1 MWKLGTPATNV
12 RQSAITR
19 VCVTIAVAACA
30 ALGAHPANA
39 FLARP
44 AIFAKLDV
52 VAKAPNGWLRFCAD
66 QPKECRPTPDSSDDL
81 QLTPEKLQQL
91 YVINAH
97 VNDRVKY
104 TTDKALYG
112 ETERW
117 AMPFDRGDCEDI
129 VLLKRRLLSEAGWPA
144 GALLVTVVQ
153 GRAGDVDRHAV
164 LTVRTDRGEMILD
177 NLTPEILFWYET
189 SYRYL
194 LRQSSRDPNVWLAF
208 SMSQPRPEQI
218 SSARP

>member
-1 MWKLGTPATNV
+1 M
-12 RQSAITR
+12 
-19 VCVTIAVAACA
+19 AVCA
-30 ALGAHPANA
+30 ALGAHPASA

-44 AIFAKLDV
+44 ALFAKLDA
-52 VAKAPNGWLRFCAD
+52 VAKAPSGWLRFCAD
-66 QPKECRPTPDSSDDL
+66 QPQECRPSADGHGEL
-81 QLTPEKLQQL
+81 QLTPDKLQQL
-91 YVINAH
+91 YVINAY

-104 TTDKALYG
+104 TTDKVLYG
-112 ETERW
+112 EEERW

-153 GRAGDVDRHAV
+153 GRTGEVDRHAV
-164 LTVRTDRGEMILD
+164 LTVRTDRGEMIMD

-194 LRQSSRDPNVWLAF
+194 LRQSSQDPNVWLAF
-208 SMSQPRPEQI
+208 SSSQPRPEQV
-218 SSARP
+218 SSVRP